1 MLMRGIE
8 VAVESVAL
16 ALIVKSSVKT
26 IENNLTILF
35 AEDAN
40 FVVME
45 DILSDVIFVILMSE

>member
-40 FVVME
+40 FVME

>member
-1 MLMRGIE
+1 MRGIE
-8 VAVESVAL
+8 VVVESVAL
-16 ALIVKSSVKT
+16 ALIVKSSIKT
-26 IENNLTILF
+26 KENNLTILF